1 MNSEIVNINWSALN
15 RNKDIKRLEE
25 EEFELVIIGGG
36 VTGAGIAREAALR
49 GIKTA
54 LIDKNDFGFGTS
66 SRSSKMAHGGFRY
79 LAQNEFK
86 LVREATTERNWLR
99 NHFSHNVRP
108 LLTNVGGFSDKKISP
123 FEVKLGFGIYHF
135 ISDFNSEFKQFKK
148 HKILNREEAIKEE
161 PNLDHTGLEV
171 LGQYYDT
178 NVDDARLTLESIKES
193 KIIGDVVA
201 LNYIKAE
208 DFIENNVGKIIGIK
222 SVDIET
228 GKKFEIKGNQFINAT
243 GIWTDELLKNY
254 PRKVIRPTKGVHIV
268 VPRKRIGNRHTFGLF
283 SKEDGRFIF
292 VLARNEFTLIGT
304 TDTDYILGET
314 GKINEDLDL
323 PFCTKEDCD
332 YLIRTVNHYFPN
344 ANLNYDDII
353 STYAGIRPLVME
365 EGKSESDISRKEEII
380 DTENG
385 LTTICGGKLTTF
397 RLMAENTLYHIINK
411 KNGFNNNGKKRE
423 FSKMQMKP
431 GYSKQVYLID
441 LKRKDWD
448 QFINDNK
455 PQLAEDITNILY
467 QQYGRGAIEIVND
480 VLTNPQRGK
489 RFLKEVQF
497 IPAEIYYILSHE
509 CAPHLYDV
517 LGRRTEISIK
527 VHHKKQPEIAEKIAN
542 IMTEVYGWDENIK
555 QNEIKQYIDYIKR
568 TIWF

>member
-15 RNKDIKRLEE
+15 RIKDLKRLEE

-86 LVREATTERNWLR
+86 LVRESTTERNWLR

-108 LLTNVGGFSDKKISP
+108 LLTRFGGFTDKKISP
-123 FEVKLGFGIYHF
+123 LEVKLGLGIY
-135 ISDFNSEFKQFKK
+135 DFLSNFGTKFKQYEK
-148 HKILNREEAIKEE
+148 HKIFSREEAIKEE
-161 PNLDHTGLEV
+161 PNLNFTGLKIM
-171 LGQYYDT
+171 GQYFDT
-178 NVDDARLTLESIKES
+178 NLDDSRLTLETIKES
-193 KIIGDVVA
+193 KIIGDLVA
-201 LNYIKAE
+201 LNYVKAE
-208 DFIENNVGKIIGIK
+208 DFILNDLGKITRLIAI
-222 SVDIET
+222 DIES
-228 GKKFEIKGNQFINAT
+228 GKKFEIKSNQFINAT
-243 GIWTDELLKNY
+243 GIWTDDLLINY

-268 VPRKRIGNRHTFGLF
+268 VPGDRVGNKHAFGVFREDDKRVV
-283 SKEDGRFIF
+283 FI
-292 VLARNEFTLIGT
+292 LTRNEFTLIGT
-304 TDTDYILGET
+304 TDTDYILGEE
-314 GKINEDLDL
+314 GKPNEDLDF
-323 PFCTKEDCD
+323 PYCTKEDCD
-332 YLIRTVNHYFPN
+332 YLIETVNQYFPK
-344 ANLNYDDII
+344 ANLTYDDII

-385 LTTICGGKLTTF
+385 LTSICGGKLTAF

-411 KNGFNNNGKKRE
+411 KNGFVIDGKKRE
-423 FSKMQMKP
+423 FSKEQLKP
-431 GYSKQVYLID
+431 GYSKQFYLID
-441 LKRKDWD
+441 LQRKDWD
-448 QFINDNK
+448 QFINENK
-455 PQLAEDITNILY
+455 PNLAKDITDILY
-467 QQYGRGAIEIVND
+467 QQYGRGAIEIVKD
-480 VLTNPQRGK
+480 VLENPQRGK

-509 CAPHLYDV
+509 FAPHLIDV
-517 LGRRTEISIK
+517 LTRRTEISIK

-542 IMTEVYGWDENIK
+542 IMAEVYGWDENSK
-555 QNEIKQYIDYIKR
+555 KNEIKQYIDHIKKS
-568 TIWF
+568 IWF